1 MMKPFNN
8 HFLNLELNITFN
20 EMQQEV
26 YEYLKDVNVDLDDMQ
41 LLMMGDGVNEKE

>member
-8 HFLNLELNITFN
+8 QFL
-20 EMQQEV
+20 Q
-26 YEYLKDVNVDLDDMQ
+26 DLDDMQ